1 MQPAEPLGDIHM
13 PNNTIIPLIM
23 SIGLGIAGMG
33 IIYQVDN
40 PMWWIVAVIGFII
53 FFGSMAVRSLKD
65 DLGHHIH
72 KEDLEKEGD
81 GSNG

>member
-1 MQPAEPLGDIHM
+1 
-13 PNNTIIPLIM
+13 M

-65 DLGHHIH
+65 DLGHHIPQRRLG
-72 KEDLEKEGD
+72 KRG
-81 GSNG
+81 GWF